1 MNNSGLLNME
11 NSFGTPF
18 NLEKTPTQQD
28 QILEDLMQQQFNQC
42 LQIMERKEPISFH
55 KIENP
60 VQEIQD
66 PEKKHP
72 FLRNPFLENSK
83 LPPVEPAPKKFNIV
97 FNNFS
102 KGEDLVDPFSEILQ
116 IKGESSKNT
125 SLSQNDFV
133 PDDSFMK
140 KVLEDYGFKVNN
152 SMSKNLVKR
161 LYSELEVY
169 FDSGQIP
176 EHLTAEEFP
185 VAPSEDAMSEVVPFI
200 LPTLDS
206 KIKQKTG
213 MLYS

>member
-1 MNNSGLLNME
+1 
-11 NSFGTPF
+11 
-18 NLEKTPTQQD
+18 
-28 QILEDLMQQQFNQC
+28 
-42 LQIMERKEPISFH
+42 
-55 KIENP
+55 
-60 VQEIQD
+60 
-66 PEKKHP
+66 
-72 FLRNPFLENSK
+72 LENSK
-83 LPPVEPAPKKFNIV
+83 LPPVESAPKKFNIV
-97 FNNFS
+97 FNNFA
-102 KGEDLVDPFSEILQ
+102 KGEDMVDPFSEILQ

-133 PDDSFMK
+133 ADDSFMK

-176 EHLTAEEFP
+176 DHLTKEEFP
-185 VAPSEDAMSEVVPFI
+185 VAPSQDAMSEVVPFI